1 MTITRREAIQAA
13 ALSACALGISTTAAA
28 AAEKQAMP
36 PLDYGLSF
44 LCCTA
49 KFNSVRFWVES
60 RTRIIDDNNGSLVD
74 FHQCASCKSENTFGK
89 KDLFYADNYDF
100 LPIWGGGKWLIF
112 RRTLGLNKSYR
123 KVSGPEEV
131 WGVPE
136 LNLREAPKAVVID
149 TWEAIRDATAAAIP
163 IVSQTEIA
171 NPETRLR
178 AIIECPVKTINIS
191 HEKKMF
197 QVDTGP
203 IGFPDLS
210 RRTDPLIDCLRLAFV
225 AFNAPG
231 FADFIAEQEAQVP
244 CDGGG
249 AAEVYHYTKPFSL
262 PTKNRLLALR
272 KT

>member
-1 MTITRREAIQAA
+1 MIITRREAIRAA
-13 ALSACALGISTTAAA
+13 ALSTCALGVSATAA
-28 AAEKQAMP
+28 EVTKKLSMP

-44 LCCTA
+44 LSCTA

-60 RTRIIDDNNGSLVD
+60 HTRIIDDDNGSSVD
-74 FHQCASCKSENTFGK
+74 FYQCASCKSENTFGE

-112 RRTLGLNKSYR
+112 RRTLGLNKRYHR
-123 KVSGPEEV
+123 ITDPQEV

-149 TWEAIRDATAAAIP
+149 TWEAVRDATAAAVP

-171 NPETRLR
+171 NPQTRLR
-178 AIIECPVKTINIS
+178 AIIECPVKTMNIS

-203 IGFPDLS
+203 LALPDLTQ
-210 RRTDPLIDCLRLAFV
+210 RYDPLIDSLRLAFV
-225 AFNAPG
+225 AFNAPH
-231 FADFIAEQEAQVP
+231 FADFITEQEAQVP

-249 AAEVYHYTKPFSL
+249 TAEVYHYTKPFSL
-262 PTKNRLLALR
+262 PATNRLLALR